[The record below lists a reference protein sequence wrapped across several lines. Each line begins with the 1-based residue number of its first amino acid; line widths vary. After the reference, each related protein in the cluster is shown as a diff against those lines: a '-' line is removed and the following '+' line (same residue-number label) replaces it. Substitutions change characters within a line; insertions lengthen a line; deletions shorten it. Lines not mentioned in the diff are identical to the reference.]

1 MERVPEPEL
10 MEDPAQALAYARA
23 DFAEVNQGF
32 VDRFRA
38 TFPHLASGSVLDLG
52 CGPADIPIRLC
63 RVLPR
68 VRITAVDGSEAML
81 AHARR
86 AVAEA
91 DLGDRIRLLRA
102 RLPGLPLP
110 PRSFDAIISNS
121 LLHHLPDP
129 YVFWQ
134 DVQRLGR
141 PGAVVFVMDLF
152 RPDSPERAREI
163 VESAAAAEDPLL
175 KQDFFNSLLAAFTP
189 EEVRIQLGSG
199 LAHLECTVVSE
210 RHWLVSGRLGR

>member
-1 MERVPEPEL
+1 MERVLEPEL
-10 MEDPAQALAYARA
+10 MENAAQALAYARA
-23 DFAEVNQGF
+23 DFAGVNQGF

-38 TFPHLASGSVLDLG
+38 TFPDLASGSALDLG

-63 RVLPR
+63 RALPR

-86 AVAEA
+86 AVTEA
-91 DLGDRIRLLRA
+91 DLVDRIQLLRA

-129 YVFWQ
+129 HVFWQ

-141 PGAVVFVMDLF
+141 PGAAVFVMDLF

-189 EEVRIQLGSG
+189 EEVRAQLRPS
-199 LAHLECTVVSE
+199 LTHLDCLIISE
-210 RHWLVSGRLGR
+210 RHWLVCGRLGG